1 MARRT
6 LGVVVGLAVWVLV
19 VSVAV
24 LVMRETWPS
33 YARVAD
39 AMTFTLPMMMARL
52 AIGAGATLA
61 MGLATAVVSRRSL
74 GATLAAGALLLL
86 AFIPEHI
93 RLWDKFPIWYHLTFL
108 LSLVPL
114 AYLGGMRTGAPRRDR
129 KTSWIKRGD
138 EVVGAIRNSR

>member
-19 VSVAV
+19 VSVAG

-74 GATLAAGALLLL
+74 GATLAAGVLLLL

-114 AYLGGMRTGAPRRDR
+114 AYLGGLGTGVSRRAR
-129 KTSWIKRGD
+129 PISRGTKGD

>member
-19 VSVAV
+19 VSVAG

-93 RLWDKFPIWYHLTFL
+93 RLWDKFPSGTTSRSCCRWFR
-108 LSLVPL
+108 S
-114 AYLGGMRTGAPRRDR
+114 RT
-129 KTSWIKRGD
+129 SV
-138 EVVGAIRNSR
+138 E